1 MRWLLFIMTLAVF
14 SSANAGRPQFEIEIK
29 DHMFYPD
36 RIVIPSG
43 TKVRLLVHN
52 RDATP
57 EEFESFELNREK
69 VIAGNST
76 TAIFVGPLSPG
87 EYPFFGEFNLETAQG
102 MIIAE

>member
-1 MRWLLFIMTLAVF
+1 MKWFFVGWMLLCSAV
-14 SSANAGRPQFEIEIK
+14 AMAGRPQFEIEIK
-29 DHMFYPD
+29 NNMFYPD
-36 RIVIPSG
+36 RIVVPAG
-43 TKVRLLVHN
+43 TKVRLIVHN
-52 RDATP
+52 RDDKP

-76 TAIFVGPLSPG
+76 TAIFVGPLAPG